1 MKCLLCDKELSN
13 GGNIVNLIFD
23 EDVICYKCRKD
34 LNYKPIILK
43 IKEQEIYSL
52 YLYDEHLSRLILQY
66 KESYDEALY
75 IVFLYPYVSK
85 LKKRY
90 QGYTVVL
97 APSSIEN
104 LNRRGFNHLQKIFE
118 ILGLPILDCLY
129 KDLNINQNNLSFSD
143 REKII
148 DHILVKDV
156 KLPEKVLLVDDI
168 LTSGSTIIGCL
179 KALENKTS
187 DIKVLTIAYN
197 KSYLTTS

>member
-1 MKCLLCDKELSN
+1 MKCLLCDKEVSN
-13 GGNIVNLIFD
+13 GGSLINLIFD

-34 LNYKPIILK
+34 LSYRPIKLK
-43 IKEQEIYSL
+43 IKEKEVYSL
-52 YLYDEHLSRLILQY
+52 HLYDEHLSSLILQY

-90 QGYTVVL
+90 RGYTVVL

-129 KDLNINQNNLSFSD
+129 KDLNLNQNNLSFSD

-148 DHILVKDV
+148 NHILVKDI
-156 KLPEKVLLVDDI
+156 KLPEKVLLVDDV

-197 KSYLTTS
+197 KSYLAIS

>member
-34 LNYKPIILK
+34 LNYKPIKLK
-43 IKEQEIYSL
+43 IKEQEVYSL

-75 IVFLYPYVSK
+75 KVFLYPHISK

-90 QGYTVVL
+90 MGYTVVL

-104 LNRRGFNHLQKIFE
+104 LRRRGFNHLQKIFE

-143 REKII
+143 RENII
-148 DHILVKDV
+148 NHIFVKDV
-156 KLPEKVLLVDDI
+156 NLPKKILLVDDV